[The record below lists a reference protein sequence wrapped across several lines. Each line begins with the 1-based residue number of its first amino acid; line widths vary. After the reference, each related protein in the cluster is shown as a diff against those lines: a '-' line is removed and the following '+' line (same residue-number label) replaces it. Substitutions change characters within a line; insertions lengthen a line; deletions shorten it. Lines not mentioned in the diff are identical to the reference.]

1 MKFAKI
7 SGSMVFIA
15 LFLWGCQTTD
25 PVAPLSSEA
34 ATSTVSLLS
43 KPADGRGE
51 LKVMDWN
58 IYIGANVDIV
68 LSAENELDLLMKVAA
83 AYDTLGMTN
92 FPERAQT
99 IAGQVAKF
107 KPHVIALQEV
117 SLIQRFDDLD
127 NPHLLDQ
134 QDYLNILLNALAE
147 QGQSYQLADLVYN
160 ADVTVPRLAGFNN
173 ASEMIIDYVRVL
185 DADVILVRTDVAFS
199 DVVKGHYETNLP
211 PIPGVGIL
219 PRGYVSI
226 NADINGRHY
235 RIVNTH
241 LEAFGGD
248 IRYAQAQ
255 ELASVFAGETL
266 PVVMMGDFNTD
277 DLTPPNPYMDDT
289 YRFMTETAG
298 YYDAWDYNLYGHQSD
313 GNTYGNA
320 SDLMN
325 PDVNLYERIDFV
337 FVGNTGPGAGHNP
350 IGPVYAEVIGDEQ
363 KDRTVSGLW
372 PSDHAG
378 IIARLHIS
386 APQTVAAN

>member
-1 MKFAKI
+1 MKFVKI
-7 SGSMVFIA
+7 SGAIAFIST
-15 LFLWGCQTTD
+15 LLLGCQTD
-25 PVAPLSSEA
+25 SVSPLSSES
-34 ATSTVSLLS
+34 ATTAVSLLS

-58 IYIGANVDIV
+58 IYIGANVDII

-83 AYDTLGMTN
+83 AYDTLQMTN
-92 FPERAQT
+92 FPERAQA
-99 IAGQVAKF
+99 IAKQVVKF

-117 SLIQRFDDLD
+117 SLIQRFEPGNPYPVDQLD
-127 NPHLLDQ
+127 FLS
-134 QDYLNILLNALAE
+134 IMLNALTAN
-147 QGQSYQLADLVYN
+147 GLNYQLADSVHN
-160 ADVTVPRLAGFNN
+160 PDVMVPRLAGVDANG
-173 ASEMIIDYVRVL
+173 APMIDYVRVL
-185 DADVILVRTDVAFS
+185 DADVILVRHDVSATDVI
-199 DVVKGHYETNLP
+199 KGHYTFNLE
-211 PIPGVGIL
+211 IPSLGITL

-226 NADINGRHY
+226 NAGINGRHY

-241 LEAFGGD
+241 LEAFGSY
-248 IRYAQAQ
+248 IRLVQAGQ
-255 ELASVFAGETL
+255 LVSYFANETL

-277 DLTPPNPYMDDT
+277 NLTPPNPYMDET
-289 YRFMTETAG
+289 YQLMTGSTGG

-313 GNTYGNA
+313 GMTYGHA

-350 IGPVYAEVIGDEQ
+350 IGPVYAEVIGDELA
-363 KDRTVSGLW
+363 DRTVSGLW

-386 APQTVAAN
+386 APETVAAK